1 MTDHDHSHPQWVIPP
16 AGKAPEPESSAAPS
30 AADPGAVPPAAAA
43 TEGPSRRW
51 RRRVDARGSASRRGR
66 GLIAG
71 VAAAA
76 LLIVGGAGG
85 AALATKG
92 GPGPG
97 GVVITAGD
105 PDGPGDRGDRGGRG
119 D

>member
-16 AGKAPEPESSAAPS
+16 AGEDSAPESSTLSSAPV
-30 AADPGAVPPAAAA
+30 PGAVPPAAAA
-43 TEGPSRRW
+43 TEGPSRRAT
-51 RRRVDARGSASRRGR
+51 ARGTVSCRGR
-66 GLIAG
+66 GAIAG

-85 AALATKG
+85 AALATEG

-97 GVVITAGD
+97 GVVITDGD

>member
-1 MTDHDHSHPQWVIPP
+1 MTDHDHSHPQWVIPA
-16 AGKAPEPESSAAPS
+16 AGKESTAESSALPS
-30 AADPGAVPPAAAA
+30 APGPGAVPPAAAA

-51 RRRVDARGSASRRGR
+51 RRRATARGTVSGRGR
-66 GLIAG
+66 GVIAG

-85 AALATKG
+85 AALATDG

-97 GVVITAGD
+97 GVVINAGD
-105 PDGPGDRGDRGGRG
+105 PDGPGDRGDRGDRG